1 MTTYGVALRKQCNL
15 FFCAYQKATSFF
27 TLNLFSKGNHKNSP
41 RKSQKTPQGNHKN
54 SPKESNL
61 LPLGFTSILQG
72 IQLNATAFL
81 KMRYWAFENTP
92 QRL

>member
-41 RKSQKTPQGNHKN
+41 RKSQKLSKGIKSTPPRFHFYSSGD
-54 SPKESNL
+54 
-61 LPLGFTSILQG
+61 SIKRYSVSE
-72 IQLNATAFL
+72 NAL
-81 KMRYWAFENTP
+81 
-92 QRL
+92 

>member
-41 RKSQKTPQGNHKN
+41 RKSQKLSKGIKSTPLWFHFYSSGD
-54 SPKESNL
+54 
-61 LPLGFTSILQG
+61 SIKRYSVSE
-72 IQLNATAFL
+72 NAL
-81 KMRYWAFENTP
+81 
-92 QRL
+92 

>member
-15 FFCAYQKATSFF
+15 SFCAYQKATSFF
-27 TLNLFSKGNHKNSP
+27 TLNLFSKGNY
-41 RKSQKTPQGNHKN
+41 KN
-54 SPKESNL
+54 SPKKSNR
-61 LPLGFTSILQG
+61 LPFGFTFILQG
-72 IQLNATAFL
+72 IQLSATAFL

>member
-41 RKSQKTPQGNHKN
+41 
-54 SPKESNL
+54 KESNL
-61 LPLGFTSILQG
+61 LPFGFTFIL
-72 IQLNATAFL
+72 LATLLSATAFL
-81 KMRYWAFENTP
+81 KMLYRAFENTP